1 MRHSLRPFHAIRVL
15 AVTLPFLLSMACG
28 KNDDTL
34 CKRYYVPYPD
44 LVGQRQRTAQ
54 NAAFLDAM
62 AFYDRGEYAAA
73 AQGLKTYVDKNEKDV
88 TARMYLA
95 SALLGAGEP
104 SKAEM
109 HLDFL
114 ERSPNIGFKDQVE
127 WYNALCWLCSGQ
139 YTRCLQ
145 QCMWI
150 TQRPAHTYKQQAQE
164 LVDMLTDH

>member
-1 MRHSLRPFHAIRVL
+1 MCHSLGPLHAMRTLFLVFVL
-15 AVTLPFLLSMACG
+15 ILSVACG

-44 LVGQRQRTAQ
+44 LVGQRQRTTQ

-62 AFYDRGEYAAA
+62 AAYSRADFATAAE
-73 AQGLKTYVDKNEKDV
+73 GLKTYVDKNVNDV

-109 HLDFL
+109 HLDFI

-145 QCMWI
+145 QCIWI
-150 TQRPAHTYKQQAQE
+150 SERPAHTYKQQAQA

>member
-1 MRHSLRPFHAIRVL
+1 MRNSVRCFRL
-15 AVTLPFLLSMACG
+15 TLPSVLLLLVLGVSCTT
-28 KNDDTL
+28 NDDTL

-44 LVGQRQRTAQ
+44 LVGQRQRTTQ
-54 NAAFLDAM
+54 NASFLDAM
-62 AFYDRGEYAAA
+62 SAYSRGEYAVAA
-73 AQGLKTYVDKNEKDV
+73 EGLKTYVDKNEKDV

-109 HLDFL
+109 HLDFI

-127 WYNALCWLCSGQ
+127 WYNALCYLCSGQ

-145 QCMWI
+145 QSMWI
-150 TQRPAHTYKQQAQE
+150 AQRPAHTYKEQAQE
-164 LVDMLTDH
+164 LVDLLMDH

>member
-1 MRHSLRPFHAIRVL
+1 MRHSLRSLRAFRQLVVL
-15 AVTLPFLLSMACG
+15 LLLLSLGCTR
-28 KNDDTL
+28 NEETL

-44 LVGQRQRTAQ
+44 LVSQRQRTAQ
-54 NAAFLDAM
+54 NTTFLDAM
-62 AFYDRGEYAAA
+62 AYYSRGEFATA
-73 AQGLKTYVDKNEKDV
+73 AQGLNAYVNKNEKDV

-109 HLDFL
+109 HLDFI

-139 YTRCLQ
+139 YARCLQ
-145 QCMWI
+145 QCAWI
-150 TQRPAHTYKQQAQE
+150 AQRPAHTYKLEAQE
-164 LVDMLTDH
+164 LMDLLTDH

>member
-1 MRHSLRPFHAIRVL
+1 MCRSLRPLQAIRVL
-15 AVTLPFLLSMACG
+15 AVVLPLLLSMACG

-34 CKRYYVPYPD
+34 CKRYFVPYPD
-44 LVGQRQRTAQ
+44 LVGVRQHTLQ
-54 NAAFLDAM
+54 NAPFLDAM
-62 AFYDRGEYAAA
+62 AFYGRGEYAAA
-73 AQGLKTYVDKNEKDV
+73 AEGLKAYVDKNEKDV

-150 TQRPAHTYKQQAQE
+150 AQRPAHTYKQQAQE